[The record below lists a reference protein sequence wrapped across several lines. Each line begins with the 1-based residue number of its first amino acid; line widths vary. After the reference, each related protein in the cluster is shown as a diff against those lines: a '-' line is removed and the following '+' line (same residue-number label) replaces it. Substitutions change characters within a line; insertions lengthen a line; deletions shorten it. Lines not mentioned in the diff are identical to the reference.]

1 MELHSGNAHIA
12 EIEKKRSRLTL
23 NEHDHTSNY
32 SNCVFSFYLIENVLF
47 NSNLQMGCKVMK
59 IYCGMHVVA
68 HKINET
74 PTTLKLEHTVIS

>member
-12 EIEKKRSRLTL
+12 EIEKKKILEDRSRLTL

-47 NSNLQMGCKVMK
+47 NSNFTN
-59 IYCGMHVVA
+59 GM
-68 HKINET
+68 
-74 PTTLKLEHTVIS
+74 

>member
-47 NSNLQMGCKVMK
+47 NSNFTN
-59 IYCGMHVVA
+59 GM
-68 HKINET
+68 
-74 PTTLKLEHTVIS
+74 